1 MGRVVCI
8 RVGSLAVAIHNAYLL
23 SRLGRLGRGLATL
36 SALPV
41 AAGLLA
47 ASAPL
52 LARAGRSTIC
62 CAHPSDDLLIRRF
75 AAHRQEFDRLVAMSQ
90 ADARVIR
97 VAPDFTRLEDDW
109 VGPGPTLSWDSR
121 LNAGGNTG
129 GSLPG
134 STLGPALNGGGK
146 GLTRRHIARLYPGDG
161 TGGSTKGYV
170 YSPTARVPTYPSLDS
185 VPPDLPSNV
194 TGYRH
199 LSGPWYLFCRF
210 SWNLEIPCLLLLT
223 RSVEPPS

>member
-90 ADARVIR
+90 ADARVFR

-170 YSPTARVPTYPSLDS
+170 YSPTTRVPRTLRWTAY
-185 VPPDLPSNV
+185 LPI
-194 TGYRH
+194 
-199 LSGPWYLFCRF
+199 CRAM
-210 SWNLEIPCLLLLT
+210 LLGTDTCQGRGISST
-223 RSVEPPS
+223 RGMTDPTAICPERSRT